1 MWRESLVVRMNIS
14 TLTLAVA
21 STRATVTDALVP
33 LQFSGGFLHWA
44 IVFIV
49 LALVAGLV
57 GANDVAGISMAVAKW
72 FIIIFVVLAVVSLL
86 L

>member
-1 MWRESLVVRMNIS
+1 MWPGSLAEHMS
-14 TLTLAVA
+14 TSALALSAAWSPAV
-21 STRATVTDALVP
+21 VTDALLP

-49 LALVAGLV
+49 LALIAGAV
-57 GANDVAGISMAVAKW
+57 GASGVAGISMTVAKW
-72 FIIIFVVLAVVSLL
+72 FIIVFVVLAVVSLL